1 MRMNNITRESIYPY
15 LPISMQNVVCSVYG
29 VIESKKRFGGVFHD
43 RLSSLLESEHWDAE
57 AIRAYRY
64 HALKECLMNAIHS
77 IPWYRNRAREAGI
90 TDKDI
95 LANPLDA
102 LGKLPI
108 LKKEDIHRH
117 WKEMIRES
125 TPLSALIKGHTS
137 GTTGKSLTFYRSA
150 EAIQF
155 QWAVW
160 WRHRARFGCKLGDL
174 HVNFT
179 GKPATPLSQ
188 MHPPYWRYNR
198 AIRQYNINM
207 HHVTRDKISDIVRF
221 LNSISPR
228 FYSGYPSIIGEV
240 ARLALEKE
248 LELRS
253 RSKPVAIFTGA
264 ENTFSWQKQA
274 LEEWTGAKVTDQ
286 YGSSEG
292 CGNASKC
299 EYDNYHEDFEFSFL
313 EWIDAETLHDGSRR
327 GKLIC
332 TDLANPDMP
341 FIRYDIGDIGI
352 WAPDEFTCPCGRQSR
367 VIFSI
372 DGRIEDFILTP
383 EGRRIMRFDYLFK
396 DTHYVQEA
404 QVCQYK
410 KGSIT
415 MKIVRRKGYSLRDDE
430 EIKRQVAKWI
440 SPLLQVDIEYVES
453 IDREPNG
460 KLRAVK
466 SFLKN

>member
-1 MRMNNITRESIYPY
+1 MTLDSIYKH
-15 LPISMQNVVCSVYG
+15 LPISMQNMGCSIYG
-29 VIESKKRFGGVFHD
+29 IIESKKRFGCVFSE
-43 RLSSLLESEHWDAE
+43 RLSSLLISEHWDAE
-57 AIRAYRY
+57 AIRKYQY
-64 HALKECLMNAIHS
+64 NALKESLINAIHS
-77 IPWYRNRAREAGI
+77 VPWYLSHAREAGI

-108 LKKEDIHRH
+108 LKKEDIHSH
-117 WKEMIRES
+117 WKEIIRES
-125 TPLSALIKGHTS
+125 TSLSALTKIHTS
-137 GTTGKSLTFYRSA
+137 GTTGKSLTFYKPN

-207 HHVTRDKISDIVRF
+207 HHVTRDKIFDIVKF

-228 FYSGYPSIIGEV
+228 FYSGYPSIMGEV
-240 ARLALEKE
+240 ARLAVEQE
-248 LELRS
+248 LELQS
-253 RSKPVAIFTGA
+253 KAKPVVIFAGA
-264 ENTFSWQKQA
+264 ENTLSWQKQV

-286 YGSSEG
+286 YGFSEG

-313 EWIDAETLHDGSRR
+313 ECIDAETLHDGSTR

-332 TDLANPDMP
+332 TGLANPDMP
-341 FIRYDIGDIGI
+341 FIRYAVGDVGI
-352 WAPDEFTCPCGRQSR
+352 FAPDNFNCPCGRKSK

-396 DTHYVQEA
+396 DSHYVREA

-410 KGSIT
+410 EGSIT
-415 MKIVRRKGYSLRDDE
+415 VKVVRRQGYSIRDDE
-430 EIKRQVAKWI
+430 EIRRQVTNWI
-440 SPLLQVDIEYVES
+440 SPSLQVDIEYVES
-453 IDREPNG
+453 LDREPNG

-466 SFLKN
+466 SFLKK